1 MSMIRPE
8 LSAGSDESCGAEKR
22 ADPNQISSAIQLERS
37 DAPLPP
43 LPKRWVPRRKAEIVA
58 AVRDGLLTLDEASER
73 YALSVEEYLT
83 WQRGLDLFGLSGLR
97 VNKIQQYRHQPRSK
111 KRRTEQGPHRDAG
124 PHASVNGDGRDHV

>member
-22 ADPNQISSAIQLERS
+22 ANPNQISSAIQLERS

-58 AVRDGLLTLDEASER
+58 AVRDGLMTLGEANER

-83 WQRGLDLFGLSGLR
+83 WKRGLDLFGLSGLR
-97 VNKIQQYRHQPRSK
+97 VNKIQQCRHQPRSK
-111 KRRTEQGPHRDAG
+111 KRRTEQGAHGPGG
-124 PHASVNGDGRDHV
+124 PHPSMNGGGPDHV

>member
-8 LSAGSDESCGAEKR
+8 LSAGSDGGYGAENR
-22 ADPNQISSAIQLERS
+22 ANPNQISSAIQLN
-37 DAPLPP
+37 APLPP

-97 VNKIQQYRHQPRSK
+97 VNKIQQCRHQPRSK
-111 KRRTEQGPHRDAG
+111 KRRTEQGAPG
-124 PHASVNGDGRDHV
+124 PGGRHPSMNGGGSDHV